1 MLVKEQVGSWKRV
14 WNWKILLQNEK
25 CQPLGNT
32 YLLKKQALRG
42 AQHQKQ
48 REKSTLE
55 NELVETLDELQQP
68 LSVRQLISLGTEPGH
83 NLFQIN

>member
-1 MLVKEQVGSWKRV
+1 MKSTM
-14 WNWKILLQNEK
+14 
-25 CQPLGNT
+25 PLGNT

-42 AQHQKQ
+42 TQHQKQ
-48 REKSTLE
+48 RKKSTLE
-55 NELVETLDELQQP
+55 NELVETLDELQQA